1 MSIKVLFI
9 VTILF
14 LSLFISLNFVSAI
27 YSSTAN
33 IRYLNRTQVAEIN
46 ISIVSGLNGSYGNA
60 SNITQ
65 VLIVL
70 PQGFSFI
77 NGTNISTTTM
87 GFFNTSSVLIWNT
100 TNQELFGNNTRKDF
114 RFNVTSTTAGDAN
127 ILVNNTRNDSWY
139 NFSLVSITTN
149 FDFSGY
155 VVNSTGGNE
164 SNVNVTIYEF
174 SFAPG
179 SPPVKLYRNSAATNS
194 DGSFT
199 LTNINGS
206 GTNYVIETIRY
217 GNNTNKGCSSANS
230 SCPATM
236 TGTVLPPFPAMM
248 YYPQSSDFD
257 MSLNGSTFY
266 LQDAATLRLYA
277 RGYNGTIELQ
287 QRFGYQVIDQ
297 KVGFPVDSN
306 LQTNVSTVDVVI
318 PAGKSYSV
326 MFMRDFSRFGFAAEC
341 NGTTFN
347 DSFCPSPPITN
358 SSLGTINA
366 GDVVVVNQS
375 LIITRNRLT
384 GCINV
389 QTGHNTTALNVTRF
403 KLKMIPFTTSS
414 GSFIPE
420 FEAGTGDVNI
430 SDVTQLNG
438 TDSSGTASTGAVVCD
453 GATGSLPIA
462 AYNISVLGSASG
474 ISYFLEFYAKNARLV
489 YENATHVGGNYLAG
503 FANITITGNTQKN
516 ITLYRLLG
524 SFINDSVNK
533 AALNTSLMKVNIL
546 NDTGGAVTNDM
557 HIEAKVKN
565 SNVGL
570 GTVNYMVET
579 ITNGTFYIPILNN
592 SNYAEVSVFPNDA
605 PPLTKKLN
613 LSASENNI
621 TLVSIDFGNGDKG
634 MRQFN
639 ASGDLEEI
647 NISSFPV
654 QIRFLR
660 RGTEQVITEMN
671 ASDFN
676 PLKALVAGQVDLELK
691 VTATNVTMRFNNF
704 DMFSAKQ
711 PPMFAVLDNDTAA
724 SNSQTWKFGNF
735 VPKDVY
741 DNVTLIIPYN
751 ENAIT
756 ESGTFNMSIP
766 ILYTEDPSVTHQ
778 MTTAWNISA
787 GYSTSN
793 LTDEFI
799 DYNSTRYRDYLNSGG
814 VECSKTSIT
823 SVCYINTTGNEIRM
837 EIPHFSGLSP
847 SMVVTAAASSTSSS
861 SSGSGGGATDS
872 VLTVT
877 PNLLNLGYSTNVK
890 KGGSLKLNFSSGE
903 LHTLKVDDLLNESIT
918 ITVSSEPQKVTLKV
932 GETKKFNLNN
942 DSYYDLSVSLLSINQ
957 KLKNANINVK
967 AINELIPENELK
979 KEGIIEEKKDDKK
992 SEMVD
997 KEELEEEIEVAKKFN
1012 LTWIILIT
1020 ILIVLIIIFIL
1031 WISRKDNYSRRR

>member
-1 MSIKVLFI
+1 MSKTKISFI
-9 VTILF
+9 SGIIFILC
-14 LSLFISLNFVSAI
+14 LFISLNYVSAI
-27 YSSTAN
+27 YSATSN
-33 IRYLNRTQVAEIN
+33 VRYINRTYVAEVN

-65 VLIVL
+65 VLVVL

-77 NGTNISTTTM
+77 NGTNISTLAM
-87 GFFNTSSVLIWNT
+87 AFFNTSSVLIWNT
-100 TNQELFGNNTRKDF
+100 TDSTLFGNNTQNDF
-114 RFNVTSTTAGDAN
+114 RFNVTSSIAGDAN
-127 ILVNNTRNDSWY
+127 IIVNNTRNDSWY
-139 NFSLVSITTN
+139 NFTSLSITTN
-149 FDFSGY
+149 FDFSGV
-155 VVNSTGGNE
+155 VVNSTGQNE

-179 SPPVKLYRNSAATNS
+179 SPPVKLYRKSALTNA

-199 LTNINGS
+199 LSSINGS
-206 GTNYVIETIRY
+206 GTNYVLETIRY
-217 GNNTNKGCSSANS
+217 GNSTNKGCSSSNS
-230 SCPATM
+230 SCSAVM
-236 TGTVLPPFPAMM
+236 TGTVLPPFPAMLF
-248 YYPQSSDFD
+248 YPQSSDFD

-266 LQDAATLRLYA
+266 LQDAATLRLYT
-277 RGYNGTIELQ
+277 NGLNTSGTLVQ

-318 PAGKSYSV
+318 PAGKDYSV
-326 MFMRDFSRFGFAAEC
+326 MFMRDFARFGFDPGC
-341 NGTTFN
+341 NGTVFN

-366 GDVVVVNQS
+366 GDIVVVNQS
-375 LIITRNRLT
+375 LTITRNRLI

-389 QTGHNTTALNVTRF
+389 QAGHNTTALNVT
-403 KLKMIPFTTSS
+403 KVKIKMIPFTTSS
-414 GSFIPE
+414 GSFVPE
-420 FEAGTGDVNI
+420 FEAGGADVNI
-430 SDVTQLNG
+430 SDVNQLNG
-438 TDSSGTASTGAVVCD
+438 TDSSGTASTGAVVCN

-462 AYNISVLGSASG
+462 AYNISVLGSDSG
-474 ISYFLEFYAKNARLV
+474 ITYFLEFYAKNASLV
-489 YENATHVGGNYLAG
+489 YENATNVGGNYLAG

-524 SFINDSVNK
+524 GYINDSVNK
-533 AALNTSLMKVNIL
+533 AALNTSLMKINIL
-546 NDTGGAVTNDM
+546 NDTGGAVTTDM
-557 HIEAKVKN
+557 HVEAKVKN
-565 SNVGL
+565 SNVGI
-570 GTVNYMVET
+570 GTVNYMIET

-592 SNYAEVSVFPNDA
+592 SNYAEISVFPNDA
-605 PPLTKKLN
+605 PPMTKKLN
-613 LSASENNI
+613 LSSSENNI
-621 TLVSIDFGNGDKG
+621 TLVSIDFGEGDKG

-639 ASGDLEEI
+639 ASGDLEAI
-647 NISSFPV
+647 NVSSFPV
-654 QIRFLR
+654 TIRFLR

-671 ASDFN
+671 SSDFN

-724 SNSQTWKFGNF
+724 SSSQTWKFGNF

-751 ENAIT
+751 ENSIS

-766 ILYTEDPSVTHQ
+766 ILYTEDPSKTHQ
-778 MTTAWNISA
+778 MTTEWNISA

-799 DYNSTRYRDYLNSGG
+799 AYNNSRYRDYLTSAG

-847 SMVVTAAASSTSSS
+847 SMVITAAASSSTSSS
-861 SSGSGGGATDS
+861 SSSGGGATDS
-872 VLTVT
+872 VITVT
-877 PNLLNLGYSTNVK
+877 PNLLNIGYTTSVK

-903 LHTLKVDDLLNESIT
+903 LHTLKINELLNNSIT
-918 ITVSSEPQKVTLKV
+918 ITVSSEPQTATVNI
-932 GETKKFNLNN
+932 GEIKKFNLNN
-942 DSYYDLSVSLLSINQ
+942 DNYYDLSVTLNSINS
-957 KLKNANINVK
+957 KLKSASITFK
-967 AINELIPENELK
+967 AINELIPVS
-979 KEGIIEEKKDDKK
+979 EEKKAETEKPVK
-992 SEMVD
+992 T
-997 KEELEEEIEVAKKFN
+997 EEGKIEENIVEESPDTKN
-1012 LTWIILIT
+1012 LVFFWIIAFVIILI
-1020 ILIVLIIIFIL
+1020 LLVIFIL
-1031 WISRKDNYSRRR
+1031 LMARKKR